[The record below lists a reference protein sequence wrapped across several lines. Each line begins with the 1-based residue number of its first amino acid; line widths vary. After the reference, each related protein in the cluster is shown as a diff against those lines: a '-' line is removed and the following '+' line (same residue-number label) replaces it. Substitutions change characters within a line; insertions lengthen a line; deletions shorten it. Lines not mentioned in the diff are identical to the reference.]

1 MNLITDR
8 TYSDVERW
16 KFLRSKGWQNMT
28 LIERQEWMGEI
39 SPTPS
44 ATKGMY
50 THRDLN
56 RVESAVESITAK
68 FRERGYDV
76 SDIVVKTNWTYSDT
90 FRDTDMV
97 RYLGNISKLCSFFPV
112 YSDTPSVPNINDK
125 FNYKLANDIEKILID
140 VETIFSGLSD
150 SQYYCGELFAGE
162 I

>member
-8 TYSDVERW
+8 TSQDVERW
-16 KFLRSKGWQNMT
+16 KTLRDKGWFGMDT
-28 LIERQEWMGEI
+28 LERQEWMGEI
-39 SPTPS
+39 VSTPS

-56 RVESAVESITAK
+56 RVESAVERLATK
-68 FRERGYDV
+68 FGERGYDV

-97 RYLGNISKLCSFFPV
+97 RYLGNISKLRSFFPV
-112 YSDTPSVPNINDK
+112 YTDTPSVPSIDDK

-140 VETIFSGLSD
+140 VETIFLGLGN
-150 SQYYCGELFAGE
+150 SQYYCGEIFAGE